1 MLRLFFL
8 RVMESYF
15 RHRWLYLLPIVIM
28 VVAAFVYYFTLKP
41 LFVAR
46 GVLYIQSESLLD
58 TLTDFT
64 DNSGSYWISP
74 SQSTANEMNELLQTA
89 AFVRAVIQQTDLE
102 QAMTGGQSVIQQN
115 IKETRDDLMVYALG
129 NNQLMVSASNEDP
142 VIAFQLVE
150 SAIEN
155 YLNWKV
161 NVQRADTEAAQEFFT
176 NLIRTYETDLTN
188 TRQEMRKYLEE
199 NPDPIVGNRSGI
211 QSMEID
217 RLQSAIDLA
226 AARYAKALD
235 SLEETELNLTK
246 IESDVRQTYFLI
258 DAPRV
263 PEEPEF
269 SLKTT
274 LINMAAFIAAG
285 VIMSSAAIL
294 GDVFLDR
301 SFRFPI
307 DVKNRLELPVIAM
320 IPDVTPKKERKKIRI
335 RLPKLAS
342 IKLNFLKRRETDT
355 SDQDVVTEE
364 EVLGQNEIDRAEP
377 V

>member
-1 MLRLFFL
+1 
-8 RVMESYF
+8 
-15 RHRWLYLLPIVIM
+15 
-28 VVAAFVYYFTLKP
+28 LKP

-64 DNSGSYWISP
+64 DNTGSYWISP
-74 SQSTANEMNELLQTA
+74 SQTTANEMNELLQTA

-102 QAMTGGQSVIQQN
+102 QSMTGGQSVIQEY

-150 SAIEN
+150 SVIEN

-161 NVQRADTEAAQEFFT
+161 NIQRADTESAQEFFT
-176 NLIRTYETDLTN
+176 NLIKTYETELTN
-188 TRQEMRKYLEE
+188 ARQEMRKYLEE
-199 NPDPIVGNRSGI
+199 NPDPIVGTRSGI
-211 QSMEID
+211 QNMDIE
-217 RLQSAIDLA
+217 RLQSTIDLA

-246 IESDVRQTYFLI
+246 IESNVRQTYFLI

-269 SLKTT
+269 SLRKI
-274 LINMAAFIAAG
+274 LINIAAFIVAG
-285 VIMSSAAIL
+285 VFMSSAAIL

-307 DVKNRLELPVIAM
+307 DVTNRLELPVIAM
-320 IPDVTPKKERKKIRI
+320 VPDVTPKEERKKIKI
-335 RLPKLAS
+335 RLPKLHFL
-342 IKLNFLKRRETDT
+342 KLNFLKRKETDT
-355 SDQDVVTEE
+355 SDHDVEKDE